1 MSTWHGLAGATPA
14 AESGGDTSWMRN
26 AEDWTN
32 RLERAAILPS
42 ERPTYHQATL
52 SGGAGKELS
61 VPEPMQKPLS
71 YVNGSSLPDAADKP
85 FQELAQK
92 VERLERAVQDLQGW
106 RVALASQAPLPPQP
120 MDAAGMRRPV
130 PPSPQRKA
138 VALTTHISNKSPQ
151 LHHQSATVQ
160 PVGHNTTGLANG
172 RLTDAAGDIIG
183 ESSKAKQDTNIVQL
197 AESDLHTAAAVATST
212 PITDFPDAA
221 PSEKKWH
228 RQHGVYRLQSS
239 LWDGTLCIG
248 YATCLIHAHSFFLV

>member
-26 AEDWTN
+26 AADWTD

-52 SGGAGKELS
+52 SGGADKELS
-61 VPEPMQKPLS
+61 FPEPMQNPLS

-120 MDAAGMRRPV
+120 MDAAVPPNPAGFTVGHPLRDRRACGVRRELTRRPARGEGLQTAKV
-130 PPSPQRKA
+130 DPTIATQ
-138 VALTTHISNKSPQ
+138 LSNGSDELSGVDEIDELEVCNSVIWQ
-151 LHHQSATVQ
+151 GQF
-160 PVGHNTTGLANG
+160 
-172 RLTDAAGDIIG
+172 
-183 ESSKAKQDTNIVQL
+183 SS
-197 AESDLHTAAAVATST
+197 
-212 PITDFPDAA
+212 
-221 PSEKKWH
+221 
-228 RQHGVYRLQSS
+228 GVYAGMAEGVRERAQRGCRR
-239 LWDGTLCIG
+239 D
-248 YATCLIHAHSFFLV
+248 AHVF